1 MILYAGYF
9 NAMRCICRN
18 FVQWSWRLQ
27 RTAAADLHYRPTY
40 YKNNHQTAPAFV
52 SATYSEERT
61 EVKSERGRY
70 AQPSI
75 LLQNTGKNVSRL
87 NISYVCN
94 VVADDGPAYDRDN
107 VRAKSLA
114 FLDNV

>member
-1 MILYAGYF
+1 MTGIL
-9 NAMRCICRN
+9 MQCVV
-18 FVQWSWRLQ
+18 FVATLCSGLDVFSGLLLLLC
-27 RTAAADLHYRPTY
+27 TIGLHIT
-40 YKNNHQTAPAFV
+40 KNNHQTAPAFV

-87 NISYVCN
+87 NIGLSYVCN
-94 VVADDGPAYDRDN
+94 VLADDGPAYDRED